1 MSINRLINA
10 DSSRNLLSK
19 VLQTQLGNCG
29 ILCSCEQLVWFT
41 SGFKASGANVVIS
54 SASNKRLRLIK
65 WMANMAWPCAWLLW
79 PDQEKNEQR
88 SELNRFGFSFAQ
100 GLAQMSMGS
109 DLVPQRISCYEGRIP
124 CEIRVANCSDLR
136 GLVMHYKILH
146 SIPENYACQ
155 VAKAHLGADRQ
166 NVCCTWV
173 AVHRPKILSAIT
185 AYRFGSLGLISWL
198 ATCPSARRQ
207 GIGSSLL
214 LHALNY
220 LRDGGVDRIELHAV
234 SEATRLYQEVGF
246 TKEYDVELWIHP
258 GLT

>member
-1 MSINRLINA
+1 
-10 DSSRNLLSK
+10 
-19 VLQTQLGNCG
+19 
-29 ILCSCEQLVWFT
+29 
-41 SGFKASGANVVIS
+41 
-54 SASNKRLRLIK
+54 
-65 WMANMAWPCAWLLW
+65 
-79 PDQEKNEQR
+79 
-88 SELNRFGFSFAQ
+88 
-100 GLAQMSMGS
+100 MSMGS
-109 DLVPQRISCYEGRIP
+109 DLVPPRISCYKGLIP

-136 GLVMHYKILH
+136 GLVRHYKILH

-207 GIGSSLL
+207 GIGSSLI

-220 LRDGGVDRIELHAV
+220 LRDGGVNRIELHAV

-258 GLT
+258 GLTKMKSDWLASVNDLPQCNYLNCSSSNKMRPSKHEVPPTQAEM